1 MFKSGVHGPK
11 SWDQRNFW
19 KNGPERTT
27 DEEKFENA
35 DRGGTLTSEIKNVD
49 PWFESKTINFSVE
62 KLPGEVDFF
71 SIESSFSHS
80 PSELLL
86 DTVDTVKFVGSGV
99 DVES

>member
-1 MFKSGVHGPK
+1 MFETKC
-11 SWDQRNFW
+11 
-19 KNGPERTT
+19 
-27 DEEKFENA
+27 
-35 DRGGTLTSEIKNVD
+35 GGDNVEMLVTVLTVFVTNI
-49 PWFESKTINFSVE
+49 FESKTINSSVE

-86 DTVDTVKFVGSGV
+86 DTVDTVGSGV